1 MAVWGSMDGKD
12 HTGSEWSP
20 CATKRTSRAPGCQD
34 VALKL
39 GVNYRT
45 RDSITGNPALG
56 RLPGDLPP
64 ELPQDPPSIDDITG
78 TFDLSSSQEDAMD
91 RFEGAANSR
100 RLAVRRQHDVRAH
113 DRSVDHVPVPQ
124 IRGRGPTLL
133 PREPAATSA
142 ANKNTASPDAVMT
155 WPLVSGTIKF
165 PTSQQSATTA
175 DPALAKLTA
184 GSSPSFTLAAS
195 PKTTSAPQTAA
206 PAKTKA
212 ASSVFCSMHNQVRP
226 SHLHYDGPRLLMSC
240 RILTVASRLH
250 SVFVKAARRCLCSP
264 LHPRQW
270 LLSSVITRLCP
281 AALLKSHQRLHSGRP
296 PQTHGIARFARQSVL
311 MKTIVLP

>member
-1 MAVWGSMDGKD
+1 MSRND

-34 VALKL
+34 IALKL

-45 RDSITGNPALG
+45 RDSITGQPALG

-78 TFDLSSSQEDAMD
+78 TFDLSSSQEDAMN
-91 RFEGAANSR
+91 RFEGAANPR
-100 RLAVRRQHDVRAH
+100 RLAVRRQHNVIAH
-113 DRSVDHVPVPQ
+113 NRSVDSVPVPQ

-142 ANKNTASPDAVMT
+142 ANKNTASPDAVTT

-184 GSSPSFTLAAS
+184 GSSPSSTLATS
-195 PKTTSAPQTAA
+195 PKATSAPQTVA
-206 PAKTKA
+206 P
-212 ASSVFCSMHNQVRP
+212 SVSCSMHNQVRP

-270 LLSSVITRLCP
+270 LLSNVITSLCP